1 MENEY
6 LQSINMFSTV
16 LRLMLALVCGGLLG
30 LERGKK
36 KRPAGFRT
44 HMLVCVGA
52 ALAMITNQYM
62 AEHYAGIDAS
72 RMASQVISGIG
83 FLGAGTIMVTGL
95 QKIRGLTTAAGL
107 WVVACIGLA
116 FGTGFYSGGIVAT
129 VLCYVINTV
138 LHRVETRMETNARI
152 IGIYV
157 ELADV
162 SYIGKLLEKLRQSE
176 INVTELETGK
186 ARMSDNHVGVLLVIR
201 LAHFVNHSEI
211 IEQLEMVE
219 GVSFVEEVN

>member
-44 HMLVCVGA
+44 HMLVCVGS

-62 AEHYAGIDAS
+62 AEHYVGIDAS

>member
-1 MENEY
+1 MEY
-6 LQSINMFSTV
+6 LQGINIVSTV
-16 LRLMLALVCGGLLG
+16 ARLLLALVCGGLLG

-44 HMLVCVGA
+44 HMLVCVGS
-52 ALAMITNQYM
+52 ALAMLTNQYM

-72 RMASQVISGIG
+72 RMAAQVISGIG

-116 FGTGFYSGGIVAT
+116 FGTGFYSAGIIAT
-129 VLCYVINTV
+129 ILCYIINTV
-138 LHRVETRMETNARI
+138 LHRVETRMETNARV

-157 ELADV
+157 ELEDV
-162 SYIGKLLEKLRQSE
+162 SYVGRLLEKLRE
-176 INVTELETGK
+176 LDINVADFETGK
-186 ARMSDNHVGVLLVIR
+186 ARTSDKHIGVLLIVKLVR
-201 LAHFVNHSEI
+201 FVEHAEV
-211 IEQLEMVE
+211 IEQLKNVE

>member
-44 HMLVCVGA
+44 HMLVCVGS

-62 AEHYAGIDAS
+62 AEHYVGIDAS

-138 LHRVETRMETNARI
+138 LHRFEARMETNARI

-162 SYIGKLLEKLRQSE
+162 SYIGKLFEKLRQLE

-186 ARMSDNHVGVLLVIR
+186 ARMSDNHVGVLLVIK
-201 LAHFVNHSEI
+201 LAHFIQHSEV

>member
-44 HMLVCVGA
+44 HMLVCVGS

-62 AEHYAGIDAS
+62 AEHYVGIDAS

-138 LHRVETRMETNARI
+138 LHRFEARMETNARI

-162 SYIGKLLEKLRQSE
+162 SYIGKLFEKLRQLE

-186 ARMSDNHVGVLLVIR
+186 ARMSDNHVGVLIVIK
-201 LAHFVNHSEI
+201 LAHFIQHSEV

>member
-107 WVVACIGLA
+107 WVIACIGLA

>member
-1 MENEY
+1 MEY
-6 LQSINMFSTV
+6 LQGINIVSTV
-16 LRLMLALVCGGLLG
+16 ARLLLALVCGGLLG

-44 HMLVCVGA
+44 HMLVCVGS
-52 ALAMITNQYM
+52 ALAMLTNQYM

-72 RMASQVISGIG
+72 RMAAQVISGIG

-116 FGTGFYSGGIVAT
+116 FGTGFYSAGIIAT
-129 VLCYVINTV
+129 ILCYIINTV
-138 LHRVETRMETNARI
+138 LHRVETRMEINARV

-157 ELADV
+157 ELEDV
-162 SYIGKLLEKLRQSE
+162 SYVGRLLEKLRE
-176 INVTELETGK
+176 LDINVSDFETGK
-186 ARMSDNHVGVLLVIR
+186 ARTSDKHIGVLLIVKLVR
-201 LAHFVNHSEI
+201 FVEHAEV
-211 IEQLEMVE
+211 IEQLKNVE